1 MSDHRLIITCRLD
14 DNSAQ
19 YCDACEKIA
28 QRIRR
33 HSGASEDALPPTS
46 AKIRMLLK
54 LLSEIDE
61 KIGNKEKTIVFS
73 QFTSFLDLVE
83 PFLKKYRIKY
93 VRCQCLLLLKEDG

>member
-1 MSDHRLIITCRLD
+1 
-14 DNSAQ
+14 
-19 YCDACEKIA
+19 
-28 QRIRR
+28 
-33 HSGASEDALPPTS
+33 
-46 AKIRMLLK
+46 MLLK

-61 KIGNKEKTIVFS
+61 KSGNKEKTIVFS